1 MLMEKSK
8 WKPREDESTDAED
21 RGGLTRS
28 SDEAT

>member
-1 MLMEKSK
+1 MEKSK